1 MKQHEPVDEKI
12 ISVIYKL
19 ILGRDLG
26 RSEDILLK
34 KWLGSSAYYRNL
46 LEDIQNDRGLRNKL
60 LEAYVNDRD
69 KFWKTVITYRA
80 ALP

>member
-1 MKQHEPVDEKI
+1 MKPHEPVNEKI

-26 RSEDILLK
+26 RSEEILLK
-34 KWLGSSAYYRNL
+34 KWLGSSAYYTNL
-46 LEDIQNDRGLRNKL
+46 LEDIQNDRVLRNKL

-69 KFWKTVITYRA
+69 EFWKTVITYRA